1 MKKITLTEN
10 LFRRASTGTQ
20 PKWHIGNTWYKADDF
35 NHEGLAETIV
45 SEILKKSNLPLLM
58 NQWMPNKEHIAFA
71 TYSTEMIEYSGKQVP
86 GCKSENFLKDD
97 DQLIESIKLLRQN
110 DLENMAKT
118 YAESIKDVDLSIKE
132 FVETMTKLTGLKD
145 FDQYLTAMFE
155 LDKITLNPDRHFGN
169 IAVLRRNGEFLYAPV
184 FDNGRAFALNDKL
197 WDRYYPAEA
206 VIEHVDAL
214 PFCDGFN
221 SQTKKLEELSKNTY
235 FRTSFGKDD
244 LRRVLNAAAIA
255 YADDILYRA
264 EQVFDIQMERNLQ
277 YFIGP
282 ERSMKNQE
290 LLQYNDRLPNDLKMK
305 EEDGELYISISPGVK
320 MKIIDEDN
328 KHVIKDGKQ
337 LTNDELFELNN
348 EAVCKLRE
356 VYEVFRGSRME
367 IGKEESRQENDGKD
381 NYIGIDGG
389 MAEADAEKYN
399 KILKFVPLNLDV
411 SVIL

>member
-10 LFRRASTGTQ
+10 LFRKANTGTQ
-20 PKWHIGNTWYKADDF
+20 PKWHIGNIWYKADDF

-71 TYSTEMIEYSGKQVP
+71 VYSPEMIEYSGKQVP

-132 FVETMTKLTGLKD
+132 FVETVTKLTGLKD

-169 IAVLRRNGEFLYAPV
+169 IAVLQRGGEFLYAPV

-221 SQTKKLEELSKNTY
+221 LQTKKLEELSKNTY

-244 LRRVLNAAAIA
+244 MKRVLDAAAIA
-255 YADDILYRA
+255 YTDDILYRA

-320 MKIIDEDN
+320 MKIIDENN

-337 LTNDELFELNN
+337 LTSDELFELNDV
-348 EAVCKLRE
+348 AVCKLRE
-356 VYEVFRGSRME
+356 VYEVFRCNRGKVM
-367 IGKEESRQENDGKD
+367 KEESR
-381 NYIGIDGG
+381 
-389 MAEADAEKYN
+389 
-399 KILKFVPLNLDV
+399 
-411 SVIL
+411 